1 MVKKGLYFFILLL
14 VVGAAAGQVG
24 AAAPEPPGA
33 QYFGGA
39 IPAGPQSGAN
49 LLLILDTIVNWVFVI
64 VLIFSVIF
72 LVLAGWQFI
81 TQGGNAQA
89 VSEAR
94 MKLLWAAIGIAV
106 AVMAR
111 GIPVVVRN
119 IIGF

>member
-1 MVKKGLYFFILLL
+1 MKYIPFFLL
-14 VVGAAAGQVG
+14 VVMLGVGMGQV
-24 AAAPEPPGA
+24 AFAQETPPVGF
-33 QYFGGA
+33 FGGG

-49 LLLILDTIVNWVFVI
+49 LVAILDVIVDWVFVI

-72 LVLAGWQFI
+72 IVLAGWQFI

-119 IIGF
+119 IIGFP

>member
-1 MVKKGLYFFILLL
+1 MIKRLFFLFFVLAL
-14 VVGAAAGQVG
+14 VFLAGG
-24 AAAPEPPGA
+24 TALAAPEPVPTI
-33 QYFGGA
+33 FGGG
-39 IPAGPQSGAN
+39 IPTGPTSGSELIN
-49 LLLILDTIVNWVFVI
+49 LLIIITDWIFVI
-64 VLIFSVIF
+64 VLVFAIIFI
-72 LVLAGWQFI
+72 VLAGFQFI

-119 IIGF
+119 IIGT